1 MNLLIA
7 IIMAV
12 LLKVSLTVSSTAFQ
26 NNGMIPSKF
35 TCDGAN
41 INPPLKIVGAPS
53 NAKSLAIILDDPDAP
68 NGTFVHWVIWNI
80 KPTDMIAENSA
91 PGVQGKN
98 GTGKMGYFGPC
109 PHTGTHHYYFKVY
122 ALDAT
127 LDLKE
132 GADKKALETAMQ
144 NHIVGYGEL
153 VGTYAKATKM
163 ENK

>member
-7 IIMAV
+7 ILVAALV
-12 LLKVSLTVSSTAFQ
+12 KVSLTVSSTAFQ

-41 INPPLKIVGAPS
+41 INPPLKIAGLPAD
-53 NAKSLAIILDDPDAP
+53 AKSMAIILDDPDAP

-80 KPTDMIAENSA
+80 KPMDMIAENSA

-109 PHTGTHHYYFKVY
+109 PPTGTHHYHFKVY

-127 LDLKE
+127 LDLQE
-132 GADKKALETAMQ
+132 GADKKALETAMST
-144 NHIVGYGEL
+144 HIVGYGEL
-153 VGTYAKATKM
+153 IGTYAKATKI